1 MLRHQKA
8 AGPQRRLRNARRT
21 GRESHQRGIVL
32 GAGNRRAAF
41 VGGAFAEA
49 GKKFHGDLTQRP
61 GLEEKEPGPWDAHES
76 LGFRKTR
83 RVIETRGVGPGVDEN
98 RHRSQREDGKQ
109 DFVKRNRHRDKNH
122 DAVPF
127 FHAIARQRGRAPF
140 DAPRQFAV
148 SYGNA
153 AVDQG
158 GAIGVFRGALPQ
170 KFAKVRVHLNSFV

>member
-1 MLRHQKA
+1 MLRQKKA

-21 GRESHQRGIVL
+21 GRKSHQRRIVL
-32 GAGNRRAAF
+32 GAGNRRAVF
-41 VGGAFAEA
+41 FCGAFTEA
-49 GKKFHGDLTQRP
+49 GKKFHGDLTQRL
-61 GLEEKEPGPWDAHES
+61 GLEEKEPGLWDAHES
-76 LGFRKTR
+76 LGFRETR

-109 DFVKRNRHRDKNH
+109 DLVKGYRHRDENH

-140 DAPRQFAV
+140 DAPRQFTV
-148 SYGNA
+148 CYGNA

-158 GAIGVFRGALPQ
+158 GAARVFCGTVPQ